1 MDSSR
6 CVVIEL
12 GSQDEIP
19 LLRYLTKNKE
29 QYNWI
34 FGETDK
40 TRACVWWMKN
50 VEFSTTPLRSVLKR
64 LKSKSIKD
72 SGSSHLKI
80 SRKMSSKDGVLRV
93 VNNIHEVLQN
103 WKNQLNRSVREV
115 IMELNSEIKEPD
127 NEIKEPKIE
136 EPKVE
141 EDPNRVNISTKLDLL
156 LKITARIATQV
167 KKLSQPVQP
176 EVVEVMEDTSSSI
189 ITESISHPV
198 QPEVVEVMDDTTS
211 LTTHVD
217 ESSRSVPSMFKF
229 CNRDR

>member
-29 QYNWI
+29 HYNWI

-136 EPKVE
+136 EPKIEEPKIDPKVE
-141 EDPNRVNISTKLDLL
+141 EDPNRVNISAKLDLL
-156 LKITARIATQV
+156 LKITAHIATEV
-167 KKLSQPVQP
+167 KKLTQP
-176 EVVEVMEDTSSSI
+176 EVMEEEDTSS
-189 ITESISHPV
+189 
-198 QPEVVEVMDDTTS
+198 
-211 LTTHVD
+211 LT
-217 ESSRSVPSMFKF
+217 MFKQ
-229 CNRDR
+229 